1 MAGEI
6 IASNLLL
13 KDRAAN
19 LRTFFDSSHSVRL
32 FQTDLHPSPADTI
45 ESFVESGFPGYARIN
60 LAGKWKAVQKVEDGQ
75 YMFKSLDLTFTPT
88 GASNEQAFGWYVV
101 GADVVK
107 ISCRLPFPW
116 LMTVGSPLTIR
127 IDCILW
133 AAAIL

>member
-13 KDRAAN
+13 KDRAEN
-19 LRTFFDSSHSVRL
+19 LRTFFNSAHSVRL
-32 FQTDLHPSPADTI
+32 FKTDLTPSPADTI
-45 ESFVESGFPGYARIN
+45 VSFVESGFPGYARIN
-60 LAGKWKAVQKVEDGQ
+60 LAGKWNQVKKVEDGQ
-75 YMFKSLDLTFTPT
+75 YMFSSIDLTFTPT
-88 GASNEQAFGWYVV
+88 AASNEQAWGWYVV

-107 ISCRLPFPW
+107 ISCRLPFPI

-127 IDCILW
+127 IDCIVW